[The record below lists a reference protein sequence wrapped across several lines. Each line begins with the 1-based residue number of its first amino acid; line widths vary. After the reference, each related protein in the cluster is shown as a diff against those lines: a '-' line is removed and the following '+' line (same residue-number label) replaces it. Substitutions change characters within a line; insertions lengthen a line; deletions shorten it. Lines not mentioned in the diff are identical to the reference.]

1 MKNNFIAPH
10 KTYIQH
16 AQNVHSFAIVD
27 LYGKQIII
35 NYRGINK
42 FKLLNDFIIYKQGQ
56 LKSVWCGDATGFH
69 TDN

>member
-35 NYRGINK
+35 NYIGINK
-42 FKLLNDFIIYKQGQ
+42 LNDFIIYKLGQ
-56 LKSVWCGDATGFH
+56 LKSIWCGDVTEFR
-69 TDN
+69 TEN